1 LILPAPLPRIYAI
14 CDLDTLQPR
23 RQCPAA
29 LVDVWLEAGI
39 RLIQLRAKS
48 LTLGP
53 MLDLAN
59 ELVDRMHEA
68 GAALIINDRA
78 DVAKLSGADG
88 VHVGQDDEPPAV
100 VRGILGPS
108 AIIGLS
114 THTPEQVARA
124 CDQPIDYLAIGPVF
138 ATSSKDR
145 PWPTVGLAGVEAAV
159 AHVAGRLPVVAIGG
173 ITIDRAGEV
182 LAAGAASVAVISDL
196 LVDPLIDRARAW
208 RQTTDLEF

>member
-1 LILPAPLPRIYAI
+1 LILPAPLPRVYAI
-14 CDLDTLQPR
+14 CDLDQLQAR
-23 RQCPAA
+23 RQCPSA
-29 LVDVWLEAGI
+29 LVDIWLEAGI
-39 RLIQLRAKS
+39 RLMQLRAKS

-53 MLDLAN
+53 LLDLAN

-68 GAALIINDRA
+68 GAALIVNDRA

-100 VRGILGPS
+100 VREILGPS
-108 AIIGLS
+108 AIVGLS

-124 CDQPIDYLAIGPVF
+124 CHEPIDYLAIGPVF
-138 ATSSKDR
+138 ATSSKTN

-159 AHVAGRLPVVAIGG
+159 AAVAGRMPVVAIGG
-173 ITIDRAGEV
+173 ITLDRATEV
-182 LAAGAASVAVISDL
+182 LDAGAASVAVISDL

-208 RQTTDLEF
+208 RRATDLEF

>member
-1 LILPAPLPRIYAI
+1 MILPAPLPRLYAI
-14 CDLDTLQPR
+14 CDLDRLKVR
-23 RQCPAA
+23 RQCPSA
-29 LVDVWLEAGI
+29 LVDIWLEAGI

-53 MLDLAN
+53 VLDLAN

-88 VHVGQDDEPPAV
+88 VHVGQDDEPPATA
-100 VRGILGPS
+100 REILGPS

-114 THTPEQVARA
+114 THTPEQVAKA
-124 CDQPIDYLAIGPVF
+124 LHEPIDYVAIGPVF
-138 ATSSKDR
+138 ATTSKDN
-145 PWPTVGLAGVEAAV
+145 PWPAVGLAGVEAAV
-159 AHVAGRLPVVAIGG
+159 AAVGGQMPVVAIGG
-173 ITIDRAGEV
+173 ITIDRVADV
-182 LAAGAASVAVISDL
+182 LNAGAASVAVISDL

-208 RQTTDLEF
+208 RQATLLES

>member
-1 LILPAPLPRIYAI
+1 MIPAPLPRLYAI
-14 CDLDTLQPR
+14 CDLDQLQAR
-23 RQCPAA
+23 RQCPSA
-29 LVDVWLEAGI
+29 LVDAWLEAGI
-39 RLIQLRAKS
+39 RFIQLRAKS

-59 ELVDRMHEA
+59 ELVDRTHEA

-88 VHVGQDDEPPAV
+88 AHVGQDDEAPGT
-100 VRGILGPS
+100 VREILGPG

-114 THTPEQVARA
+114 THTPDQVARA
-124 CDQPIDYLAIGPVF
+124 CREPIDYLAIGPVF
-138 ATSSKDR
+138 STSSKDN

-159 AHVAGRLPVVAIGG
+159 AAVAGQLPVVAIGG
-173 ITIDRAGEV
+173 ITIDRAADV

-208 RQTTDLEF
+208 RHATDLDF